1 MALIRTVSPVP
12 VTYAKLVKTLVIHS
26 PEGYRMW
33 DIIADIF
40 RENSLKNNQRDSRTV
55 SIKVII
61 RSPSSR
67 IPRNFTEFSKNGDK
81 TRLIEL
87 IKDELIKSSQEML
100 YIQAHTLRW
109 CVLENNTRYGYRGN
123 TTIKQSRR
131 SRHKAVTPCQTC
143 FT

>member
-12 VTYAKLVKTLVIHS
+12 VTYAKLVKTLVSHS
-26 PEGYRMW
+26 PEGYQRG
-33 DIIADIF
+33 DIIADIY

-81 TRLIEL
+81 ARLIEL
-87 IKDELIKSSQEML
+87 IKYELIKSSQEML
-100 YIQAHTLRW
+100 
-109 CVLENNTRYGYRGN
+109 
-123 TTIKQSRR
+123 
-131 SRHKAVTPCQTC
+131 
-143 FT
+143 